1 VRGAEALI
9 RSPRRGTLVAP
20 RPTTSRIEER
30 RVRFLLGTA
39 TSILVALVAAT
50 TAADASSLRL
60 KAIHPYWLAGG
71 ARIAFLGWDGRRDQ
85 GDKLV
90 RIWVMNADGRRR
102 RALTRA
108 VPNSP
113 YELPV
118 LSPSGRRFADVFD
131 YGHKL
136 VGWIGWL
143 SGKTIWEKTLVRFA
157 ATYSL
162 PSWSPDERAVAV
174 EVESDPG
181 GRGVILVEE
190 LKGSLHQISHVVSRD
205 DSLAAWSPDSR
216 RLAFVS
222 CVHSSPSFRR
232 SCDLVVTRRDGSERK
247 VVARNVGQTGSPV
260 WAPNG
265 QTLAYSVGFGRVR
278 EAQWKDCSR
287 CDPLELQRQ
296 TIYIVRPD
304 GSGRR
309 RVTTT
314 SYLERDSAPA
324 LAWSPDNRRLA
335 FTDGTHYAPELRDPL
350 SIDVT
355 IVGVTKSG
363 GRRRVV
369 RGGSQSAWSPDGRRL
384 AVIDRRG
391 VTIVDANDGT
401 QRRLTSL
408 RHVDDLAWAPSTRIL
423 FSRQGYVYTA
433 LPRTRPRR
441 ILP

>member
-1 VRGAEALI
+1 MRSWTRGL
-9 RSPRRGTLVAP
+9 RS
-20 RPTTSRIEER
+20 
-30 RVRFLLGTA
+30 TA
-39 TSILVALVAAT
+39 VALAALLLAAAPVAGGSRT
-50 TAADASSLRL
+50 FL

-90 RIWVMNADGRRR
+90 RIWVMNPDGRRR

-131 YGHKL
+131 YGNKL
-136 VGWIGWL
+136 VGWIGWP

-157 ATYSL
+157 AIYSL
-162 PSWSPDERAVAV
+162 PAWSPDERAFVV
-174 EVESDPG
+174 EVESDPD

-190 LKGSLHQISHVVSRD
+190 LKGRLHQISHLGSRD

-222 CVHSSPSFRR
+222 CLHSSPSFRR
-232 SCDLVVTRRDGSERK
+232 SCDLVVSRRDGSRRK
-247 VVARNVGQTGSPV
+247 VVARNVGHTGSPV

-265 QTLAYSVGFGRVR
+265 QTLEYSVGIGRVR
-278 EAQWKDCSR
+278 EEQWKDCSR

-309 RVTTT
+309 RLTTT
-314 SYLERDSAPA
+314 SYLEKDSAPA

-335 FTDGTHYAPELRDPL
+335 FTNGTPEAPRLRDRL

-355 IVGVTKSG
+355 FVGVNDSSA
-363 GRRRVV
+363 RRRVV
-369 RGGSQSAWSPDGRRL
+369 HGASQSAWSPDSRQL
-384 AVIDRRG
+384 AVVDRRG
-391 VTIVDANDGT
+391 VTIVNANDGT
-401 QRRLTSL
+401 PHRLTSL
-408 RHVDDLAWAPSTRIL
+408 RHIHDLAWTPSTRIL
-423 FSRQGYVYTA
+423 FSHQGDLYTA

>member
-1 VRGAEALI
+1 
-9 RSPRRGTLVAP
+9 
-20 RPTTSRIEER
+20 
-30 RVRFLLGTA
+30 VRFLLGTA
-39 TSILVALVAAT
+39 TFTLVALVTVIAAGGQVG
-50 TAADASSLRL
+50 SPLRL
-60 KAIHPYWLAGG
+60 KAIYPHWIAGG

-131 YGHKL
+131 YGDKL
-136 VGWIGWL
+136 VGWIGWT
-143 SGKTIWEKTLVRFA
+143 SGKTIWEKTLVRFD
-157 ATYSL
+157 ATYSS

-174 EVESDPG
+174 EVESDID

-190 LKGSLHQISHVVSRD
+190 LKGSLHQIGHLGSRH

-222 CVHSSPSFRR
+222 CLHMFGS
-232 SCDLVVTRRDGSERK
+232 SCDLVVVRRDGSDRK
-247 VVARNVGQTGSPV
+247 VVARNVGRTGSPV

-265 QTLAYSVGFGRVR
+265 QTLAYSVGFGRIR
-278 EAQWKDCSR
+278 EARWKDCSR
-287 CDPLELQRQ
+287 CTPLELQRQ

-304 GSGRR
+304 GSGRG

-335 FTDGTHYAPELRDPL
+335 FANGTPFTPRLKDRL

-355 IVGVTKSG
+355 IVGVNDSSA
-363 GRRRVV
+363 RRRVV
-369 RGGSQSAWSPDGRRL
+369 RGASQSAWSPDGRQL
-384 AVIDRRG
+384 AVVDRRG
-391 VTIVDANDGT
+391 VTIVNANDGT
-401 QRRLTSL
+401 QHRLTSL

-423 FSRQGYVYTA
+423 FSHRGYVYTA
-433 LPRTRPRR
+433 LPGTPPRR